1 MKSVIKTILTLTF
14 AITLVC
20 ACCMAAAD
28 EVSTVIFSD
37 NGLDTPIDGVAFEG
51 NVLKISQPG
60 AYVLM
65 GELTDGQIAVD
76 CAVDGKV
83 MLVLSGVRVHNE
95 HGPAILIG
103 HCAPR
108 AEISLAK
115 QTENVLS
122 DGKNLVYTDGDEP
135 NGVIFSSSDLTIS
148 GSGSLSVTSGAMD
161 GIVSKDDLKIED
173 GEITVT
179 SARHG
184 IRGKDFVMISGGTI
198 RITAAGDGIK
208 STNKSDP
215 DRGWVEISG
224 GYISIQCGDEA
235 IQTVTGCSIQE
246 AVVEFLVKK

>member
-1 MKSVIKTILTLTF
+1 MKNAVKAILLLTLAMTM
-14 AITLVC
+14 VC
-20 ACCMAAAD
+20 ACCMAVAD

-115 QTENVLS
+115 QTDNVLS

-148 GSGSLSVTSGAMD
+148 GSGSLSITSGAMD

>member
-1 MKSVIKTILTLTF
+1 MKNAVKAILLLTLAMTM
-14 AITLVC
+14 
-20 ACCMAAAD
+20 ACTCCVAAAD

-65 GELTDGQIAVD
+65 CELTDGQIAVD

-184 IRGKDFVMISGGTI
+184 IRGKDSVM
-198 RITAAGDGIK
+198 
-208 STNKSDP
+208 
-215 DRGWVEISG
+215 ISG